1 VLAVEASYRAA
12 LSGNGI
18 TPSLQVHL
26 ITVDTVLAVWD
37 PVQKTGEF
45 LTIMTISNNYN
56 VLAIRGG

>member
-1 VLAVEASYRAA
+1 
-12 LSGNGI
+12 
-18 TPSLQVHL
+18 
-26 ITVDTVLAVWD
+26 VDTVLVVWD